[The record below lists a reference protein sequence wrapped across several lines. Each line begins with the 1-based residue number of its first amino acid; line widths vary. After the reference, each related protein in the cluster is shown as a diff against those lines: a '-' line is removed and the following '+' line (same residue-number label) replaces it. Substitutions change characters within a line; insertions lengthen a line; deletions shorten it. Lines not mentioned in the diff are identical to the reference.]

1 MKEISISIIIINYNT
16 SALTINCVES
26 INAFERYKITE
37 IIIVDN
43 ASSKEDLKNL
53 TNNLNKIKNV
63 TIIPSKINL
72 GFAAGNMLGF
82 QHAKGNYYAFINS
95 DVLFV
100 SPVFEVMSAFM
111 EENITVGVCGPQ
123 ILNEKREETTSFR
136 PFEGIRYKLFGKKFL
151 AFTQPNKPSMLKKY
165 NIPIAVDFIIGS
177 FMFFR
182 ADAFHLI
189 GGFDPN
195 TFLYYEESD
204 VCFRLK
210 KNGYSTYYLPSL
222 KYIHLEGKSS
232 SVNLNLKLEHLISY
246 LYVTRKNLGF
256 LKYVVIKTFLILSYM
271 LKAPFK
277 KKNRFIFLKLI
288 TMQES
293 LALSMRH
300 KQKAA

>member
-1 MKEISISIIIINYNT
+1 
-16 SALTINCVES
+16 
-26 INAFERYKITE
+26 
-37 IIIVDN
+37 
-43 ASSKEDLKNL
+43 
-53 TNNLNKIKNV
+53 
-63 TIIPSKINL
+63 
-72 GFAAGNMLGF
+72 MLGF

-100 SPVFEVMSAFM
+100 APVFEQMSAFM
-111 EENITVGVCGPQ
+111 KENKKVGVCGPQ
-123 ILNEKREETTSFR
+123 ILNDKGEKTTSFR
-136 PFEGIRYKLFGKKFL
+136 SFEGIRYKLLGKKFL

-165 NIPIAVDFIIGS
+165 TNPIAVDFIIGS

-182 ADAFHLI
+182 SEAFHSI

-210 KNGYSTYYLPSL
+210 KIGYSTYFLPNL
-222 KYIHLEGKSS
+222 NYIHLEGKSS

-256 LKYVVIKTFLILSYM
+256 LKYSIIKNYLIFSYL
-271 LKAPFK
+271 LKTPFK
-277 KKNRFIFLKLI
+277 KKNRFFFLKLI

-293 LALSMRH
+293 LAHSMRH
-300 KQKAA
+300 NQKVN

>member
-1 MKEISISIIIINYNT
+1 MKKKQVSIIIINFNT
-16 SALTINCVES
+16 AQLTLDCITS
-26 INAFERYKITE
+26 INTFESNKNIEFIVIDNGSQTE
-37 IIIVDN
+37 DFEFLL
-43 ASSKEDLKNL
+43 KELKND
-53 TNNLNKIKNV
+53 KNV
-63 TIIPSKINL
+63 TLVRSRINL

-82 QHAKGNYYAFINS
+82 QHANGDYYTFINS

-100 SPVFEVMSAFM
+100 EPVFESLIAFM
-111 EENITVGVCGPQ
+111 EQNTNAGVCGPQ

-151 AFTQPNKPSMLKKY
+151 AFTQPKKPSMLKKY
-165 NIPIAVDFIIGS
+165 SNPIVVDFIIGS

-182 ADAFHLI
+182 ADAFHSI

-195 TFLYYEESD
+195 TFLYYEETD
-204 VCFRLK
+204 VCYRLL
-210 KNGYSTYYLPSL
+210 KNGYKTYFLPNL

-232 SVNLNLKLEHLISY
+232 SFNINLKIEHLISY
-246 LYVTRKNLGF
+246 LYITRKNFGF
-256 LKYVVIKTFLILSYM
+256 FKYIIIKYFLILSYM

-277 KKNRFIFLKLI
+277 KRNRLIFLKLI

-300 KQKAA
+300 KQKAT